1 LIELHN
7 NKFTLYA
14 IRRYQRRPP
23 SDLTRDFII
32 LYGLYPVFLHG
43 SGNAVFAARFTNF
56 MQISMDPTI
65 TVDSVAQRIGVADKF
80 QQSLVI
86 LFSGRNRLIKPDIKS
101 STGIFRTRNIV
112 TIDQTSR

>member
-1 LIELHN
+1 
-7 NKFTLYA
+7 
-14 IRRYQRRPP
+14 
-23 SDLTRDFII
+23 

-101 STGIFRTRNIV
+101 STGISQNPKYCYDRPDLTVI
-112 TIDQTSR
+112 IDEAVLRRAPLQSTAPPFSGYRVLLQGV